1 MNSVVRCSLPL
12 QFPHGME
19 TSLSS
24 PQARL
29 LQAASSLDSNIVHLW
44 MVGTDEVRKIGE
56 EHEAVLRSLLS
67 PEESARYL
75 RSMQTAKAMEQA
87 YSFLLARALLR
98 TTLSRY
104 CSDVKPQEWNFIM
117 NEHGK
122 PEIDFDNLK
131 ARRIPEQFKS
141 LRFNLSHCSGMVC
154 CAVSIGR
161 DVGVD
166 SELISTKRRILS
178 IAERFF
184 SEAEFEE
191 LKKIHPDRQQLVF
204 SRLWTL
210 KEAYVK
216 ARGLGISGV
225 GLDNFEFTEVEN
237 LQHEWPTQS
246 ITADLSRV
254 GDDGDQWKFL
264 IVNPPSVSQSTE
276 RNSPAHTVSLAVGGQ
291 EPFELVCLKT
301 VPCHVTPDVLLDPS
315 IRAVESLPRVEMLL

>member
-1 MNSVVRCSLPL
+1 
-12 QFPHGME
+12 
-19 TSLSS
+19 
-24 PQARL
+24 
-29 LQAASSLDSNIVHLW
+29 

-225 GLDNFEFTEVEN
+225 GLDNFEFTEASGFIFS
-237 LQHEWPTQS
+237 LQLSDNVCRFDREDS
-246 ITADLSRV
+246 VVSSGDL
-254 GDDGDQWKFL
+254 WKFL

-301 VPCHVTPDVLLDPS
+301 VPCHVTPDVLLDPRS
-315 IRAVESLPRVEMLL
+315 T